1 VIVPALGKLLLRGH
15 TVLTPMPPLRI
26 ANGAGFLGDL
36 IDAPRRL
43 VERAQVDYLTI
54 EHLAELTMSILARQ
68 HEKDPNSGYAE
79 DFLDILRSLLP
90 ALKQQPQ
97 LKIIANS
104 GGVNPK
110 ACTRAAAKFLAD
122 GGFGNMPIA
131 CVTGDELLTHL
142 DDLIAAGCAF
152 TNLDTGEPLAALL
165 ESKIQDPKSKICSAN
180 AYLGA
185 RPIADALAAAARI
198 VITGRVADASLTVG
212 PAMHHFGWA
221 WDDWNKLAAASVAGH
236 LIECGAQVTGGYS
249 VNWQKYD
256 QIDIGYPIA
265 ELSDDG
271 STVITKPAASGGAV
285 NRQTVVE
292 QLVYEIGNPQ
302 HYLTPDVDCDFATV
316 HVAEIAP
323 DRVQVTNASGRVA
336 TDTYK
341 VSLAYRDGWMASGQL
356 LVYGSDCRKK
366 AESCGR
372 IVLERCKLAGYELAR
387 TNVELLGFGGGV
399 PGAWFWRKYQT
410 PGELML
416 RVTAHDPRREA
427 IEYFTKQFAP
437 LITSGPAGLAGYTA
451 GRPQVRPLFAYWPT
465 LVPKALVQPQVEVR
479 PAKEWI

>member
-1 VIVPALGKLLLRGH
+1 
-15 TVLTPMPPLRI
+15 MPPLRI
-26 ANGAGFLGDL
+26 ANGAGFLGDW

-43 VERAQVDYLTI
+43 VDRAEVNYLAI

-68 HEKDPNSGYAE
+68 REKDPNSGYAE

-90 ALKQQPQ
+90 ALRQQSQ

-110 ACTRAAAKFLAD
+110 ACTRAAGKILAD
-122 GGFGNMPIA
+122 AGLGDMTIA
-131 CVTGDELLTHL
+131 CVTGDDLLPRLDELMA
-142 DDLIAAGCAF
+142 DGCAL
-152 TNLDTGEPLAALL
+152 TNLDTGEPLARLL
-165 ESKIQDPKSKICSAN
+165 KSQIPNPKSQIVSAN

-185 RPIADALAAAARI
+185 RPIADALTAGAHI

-212 PAMHHFGWA
+212 PAMHHFGWQ
-221 WDDWNKLAAASVAGH
+221 WNEWNKLAAASVAGH

-249 VNWQKYD
+249 VNWQQYD

-271 STVITKPAASGGAV
+271 AAVITKPAGCGGAV
-285 NRQTVVE
+285 NRRTVVE
-292 QLVYEIGNPQ
+292 QLVYEIGDPQ
-302 HYLTPDVDCDFATV
+302 HYLTPDVDCDFTTV
-316 HVAEIAP
+316 CVAEMSTN
-323 DRVQVTNASGRVA
+323 RVQVTNASGRPA

-356 LVYGSDCRKK
+356 LVYGSDCREK
-366 AESCGR
+366 AEACGR

-410 PGELML
+410 PGELVV

-427 IEYFTKQFAP
+427 IEYFARQFAP
-437 LITSGPAGLAGYTA
+437 LITSGPAGLAGYAA
-451 GRPQVRPLFAYWPT
+451 GRPQVRPVFAYWPA
-465 LVPKALVQPQVEVR
+465 LVPKSLVQPRVEVR
-479 PAKEWI
+479 TAQEWLDAPAR